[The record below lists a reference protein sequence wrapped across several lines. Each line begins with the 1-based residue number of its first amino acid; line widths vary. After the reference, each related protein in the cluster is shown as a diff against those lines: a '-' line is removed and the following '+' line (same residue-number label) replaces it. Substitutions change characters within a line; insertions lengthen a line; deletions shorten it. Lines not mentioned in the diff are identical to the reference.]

1 MCLEIYSWNSG
12 YSRYLEYPEFQEY
25 ISKHISPNWIEKV
38 NEIKTRMLRGKEI
51 AEQINI
57 LGDDGVPVA
66 YHVTFWKSELIDFV
80 ILQQD
85 AFDAI
90 DAVTPLVRQEFMLD
104 RVVNICRAEFQF
116 DTFLDVMDYFK
127 KMINI
132 CKQMNYSEYQSE
144 AFKQHNAEL
153 DELLKE
159 RIVK

>member
-1 MCLEIYSWNSG
+1 MANETILTAEGIRELEE
-12 YSRYLEYPEFQEY
+12 RLEYM
-25 ISKHISPNWIEKV
+25 
-38 NEIKTRMLRGKEI
+38 KTVTRKEI

-57 LGDDGVPVA
+57 LGDDGVPVD

-85 AFDAI
+85 AFDTI
-90 DAVTPLVRQEFMLD
+90 DAVTPLARQEFMLD
-104 RVVNICRAEFQF
+104 RVVNICRSEFKF
-116 DTFLDVMDYFK
+116 ENFLEVMEYFK

-144 AFKQHNAEL
+144 AFNQHNVEL
-153 DELLKE
+153 DALIQE

>member
-1 MCLEIYSWNSG
+1 M
-12 YSRYLEYPEFQEY
+12 
-25 ISKHISPNWIEKV
+25 
-38 NEIKTRMLRGKEI
+38 
-51 AEQINI
+51 
-57 LGDDGVPVA
+57 PVA

-90 DAVTPLVRQEFMLD
+90 DAVTPLARQEFMLD

-116 DTFLDVMDYFK
+116 DTFFDVMDYFK